1 MATLSLFSMVAIV
14 PAMVGVPRGGQS
26 RRTWSRA
33 WSRTR
38 SSMWSRKGRRTLME
52 RFEGSII

>member
-1 MATLSLFSMVAIV
+1 MLSLVSVVAMI
-14 PAMVGVPRGGQS
+14 PAMVRVLRGRQS